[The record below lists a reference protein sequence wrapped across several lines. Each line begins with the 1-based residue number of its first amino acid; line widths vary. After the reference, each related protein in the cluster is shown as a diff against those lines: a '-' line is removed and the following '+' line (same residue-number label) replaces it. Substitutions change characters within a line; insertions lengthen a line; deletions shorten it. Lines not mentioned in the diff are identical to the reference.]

1 METVMAGQPIKI
13 MIVDD
18 HAMVRKGMKAYLQEF
33 EDIYVIGE
41 AADGGKA
48 VQLVEQ
54 LQPDV
59 VLMDLLMPGTNGIE
73 TIRRMIAIQ
82 ENIRIIVLTAYMGD
96 DKFLQAI
103 RAGALGYILK
113 NAQPEELVQSIR
125 KVHAGRPAFTSAIA
139 WKAMQRMSGMKIT
152 RHKAVELSKR
162 EIEVLRLLTKGN
174 SDQDIARKLVV
185 SEVTIRTHIG
195 RIIAKLGLHTR
206 VQAALYGL
214 RSGMVS
220 LDEIRDPD
228 KTL

>member
-1 METVMAGQPIKI
+1 
-13 MIVDD
+13 
-18 HAMVRKGMKAYLQEF
+18 
-33 EDIYVIGE
+33 
-41 AADGGKA
+41 
-48 VQLVEQ
+48 
-54 LQPDV
+54 
-59 VLMDLLMPGTNGIE
+59 
-73 TIRRMIAIQ
+73 
-82 ENIRIIVLTAYMGD
+82 
-96 DKFLQAI
+96 
-103 RAGALGYILK
+103 
-113 NAQPEELVQSIR
+113 
-125 KVHAGRPAFTSAIA
+125 
-139 WKAMQRMSGMKIT
+139 MSGMKIT

-174 SDQDIARKLVV
+174 TDQDIARKLVV